1 MGWLFPSEAKE
12 IKVKSKGEADI
23 TQKLII
29 GHRGAP
35 SYAKENTINSFKKA
49 MSLGA
54 DMIEFDVRRT
64 KDNVFIVYHDGFIQG
79 KPINELTYKEIRK
92 IARDRGF
99 DLPTLEKVL
108 KWSRGRIKL
117 DVELKEEGYEKGIV
131 ELLFKYLKGDQFVIT
146 SFNDS
151 SLKSIKDN
159 YPDIKV
165 GLLLG
170 KFRAPLLTRISEFSS
185 SRRYKKAKAD
195 FLAAHWKLLRFGFL
209 ERAQRSRKPVFV
221 WTVNDEAMMW
231 KLLHD
236 KRVHAIVTDKP
247 DLAVSLRKKL
257 LQQNKPR

>member
-1 MGWLFPSEAKE
+1 MGGLSPSKARE
-12 IKVKSKGEADI
+12 IKIKSKRGADK
-23 TQKLII
+23 TKKLII
-29 GHRGAP
+29 AHRGAP

-49 MSLGA
+49 MALGA

-79 KPINELTYKEIRK
+79 KPINEWTYKEIRK
-92 IARDRGF
+92 IARDQGF
-99 DLPTLEKVL
+99 DLPTVEEVL
-108 KWSRGRIKL
+108 KWSKGRIKL

-131 ELLFKYLKGDQFVIT
+131 ELLSKYFKEDQFVIT

-151 SLKSIKDN
+151 SLKSIKDH

-170 KFRAPLLTRISEFSS
+170 KFRAPLLTRISEFFSTK
-185 SRRYKKAKAD
+185 RHQKAKAD
-195 FLAAHWKLLRFGFL
+195 FLVAHWKLLRFGFL

-221 WTVNDEAMMW
+221 WTVNDEEMMW
-231 KLLHD
+231 KLLND
-236 KRVHAIVTDKP
+236 RRVYAIITDKP
-247 DLAVSLRKKL
+247 DLAVSLRKRL

>member
-1 MGWLFPSEAKE
+1 MGWLFPDKTKE
-12 IKVKSKGEADI
+12 IKIKSKGRANLDE
-23 TQKLII
+23 KLII

-35 SYAKENTINSFKKA
+35 TYTKENTINSFKKA
-49 MSLGA
+49 MALGA
-54 DMIEFDVRRT
+54 DMIEFDVRKT

-79 KPINELTYKEIRK
+79 KPTNELTYKEISR

-99 DLPTLEKVL
+99 DLPTLEEVL
-108 KWSRGRIKL
+108 KWSRGRINL

-131 ELLFKYLKGDQFVIT
+131 ELLSKYLKKDQFVIT

-170 KFRAPLLTRISEFSS
+170 KFRAPFLTRISEFFSS
-185 SRRYKKAKAD
+185 KRYKKAKAD
-195 FLAAHWKLLRFGFL
+195 FLAAHWKLLKFGFL

-236 KRVHAIVTDKP
+236 KGVHAIITDKP
-247 DLAVSLRKKL
+247 
-257 LQQNKPR
+257 